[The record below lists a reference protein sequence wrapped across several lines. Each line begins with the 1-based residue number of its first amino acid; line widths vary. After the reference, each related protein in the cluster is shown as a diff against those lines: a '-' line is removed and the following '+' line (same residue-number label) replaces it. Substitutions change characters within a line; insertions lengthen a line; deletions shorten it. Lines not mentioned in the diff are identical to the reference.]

1 MNLAMKTV
9 RLIVRLSLALGL
21 VLAPGERSCHAR
33 TVLRNICRVKG
44 QEKNTLRGY
53 GLVVGLAGTG
63 EAGDMGTMRALAR
76 SMEIMGV
83 AIPELPVGGSNGLK
97 ELEKVKNAA
106 MVLVTADVPATGARR
121 GDELNCHVAAIN
133 GKSLAGG
140 RLAFA
145 ALKGP
150 RVDDPTIYAQ
160 CEGAIHLENPNQP
173 LVGVV
178 AGGCRTQED
187 VFCPFVQDG
196 RITLVLDE
204 YHANFQTATE
214 VAESIHAL
222 YSREGDNFVK
232 AISAS
237 NIQIQVPEQY
247 RRDPVAFAA
256 EVLEATVYSPE
267 PEARVVIN
275 QKTGSIVIS
284 GDVTIGDVVVAHK
297 NVVVEAGQPAV
308 FTSVDTDQSDDAKL
322 QSLVTALNSIKVPHH
337 DIVEI
342 IKGIAQNGKLHGRL
356 IID

>member
-1 MNLAMKTV
+1 MKILRTI
-9 RLIVRLSLALGL
+9 LCTSLAVAL
-21 VLAPGERSCHAR
+21 VVAPTASSCQAR

-76 SMEIMGV
+76 SMEIMGA
-83 AIPELPVGGSNGLK
+83 AIPEIPVPGSSGIR
-97 ELEKVKNAA
+97 ELEKIKNAA
-106 MVLVTADVPATGARR
+106 MVMVTAEVPPTGARR
-121 GDELNCHVAAIN
+121 GDELDCHVAAIN

-150 RVDDPTIYAQ
+150 RIDDPTMYAQ
-160 CEGAIHLENPNQP
+160 CEGAVHLEDPSQP

-178 AGGCRTQED
+178 TGGCQMQED
-187 VFCPFVQDG
+187 IFCPFVHDG

-237 NIQIQVPEQY
+237 NIVIQVPGEY
-247 RRDPVAFAA
+247 KNDPVAFAA
-256 EVLEATVYSPE
+256 AVLEATIYSPE

-297 NVVVEAGQPAV
+297 NVVIEAGVSAV
-308 FTSVDTDQSDDAKL
+308 FTSLDTDQSDDAKL
-322 QSLVTALNSIKVPHH
+322 QSLVTALNSIKVPHQ
-337 DIVEI
+337 DVVEI

-356 IID
+356 IVE

>member
-1 MNLAMKTV
+1 MKIIRIILCSTV
-9 RLIVRLSLALGL
+9 AAALLI
-21 VLAPGERSCHAR
+21 APGAQPCQAR

-44 QEKNTLRGY
+44 QEKNVLRGQ

-63 EAGDMGTMRALAR
+63 EAGDAATMRAMAR
-76 SMEIMGV
+76 AMEIMGA
-83 AIPELPVGGSNGLK
+83 AIPEMPVPGSTGLK
-97 ELEKVKNAA
+97 ELEKIKNAA
-106 MVLVTADVPATGARR
+106 IVWVTAEVPAVGARR
-121 GDELNCHVAAIN
+121 GDELDCHVAAIN

-140 RLAFA
+140 RLVFA

-150 RVDDPTIYAQ
+150 NVTDPTLYAQ
-160 CEGAIHLENPNQP
+160 CEGAVHLENPAQP

-178 AGGCRTQED
+178 TGGCQMQED

-232 AISAS
+232 AVSAS
-237 NIQIQVPEQY
+237 NIVVQVPAQY
-247 RRDPVAFAA
+247 KHDPVAFTA
-256 EVLEATVYSPE
+256 EILEATVYSPE

-297 NVVVEAGQPAV
+297 NVVVEAGQSAV
-308 FTSVDTDQSDDAKL
+308 FTSLDTDQSDDAKL
-322 QSLVTALNSIKVPHH
+322 QSLVTALNSIKVPHQ

-342 IKGIAQNGKLHGRL
+342 IKGIAQNGKLHGQL
-356 IID
+356 VFK